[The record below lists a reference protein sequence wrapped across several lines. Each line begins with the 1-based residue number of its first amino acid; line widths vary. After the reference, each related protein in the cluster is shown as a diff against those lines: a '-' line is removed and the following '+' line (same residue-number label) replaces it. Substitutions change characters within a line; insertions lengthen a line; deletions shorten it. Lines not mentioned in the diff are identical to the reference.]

1 MDEHNSFPITGPGVT
16 RYPWITGL
24 HGLSGVSIQAQL
36 AYGAGGEEITVYVQ
50 SSIDGGDTAFDIA
63 AFEFRQESQL
73 WLASVA
79 ATSGQGA
86 VAPPVEALEP
96 GQAFGGILGDRL
108 RVVAKVKGTYRDTFL
123 RVAVA
128 TR

>member
-1 MDEHNSFPITGPGVT
+1 MDEHNSFAITGPGVT

-24 HGLSGVSIQAQL
+24 HGISGVSIQAEL
-36 AYGAGGEEITVYVQ
+36 AYGGGGEDVTVYVQ

-63 AFEFRQESQL
+63 AFAFCQEAGL
-73 WLASVA
+73 WLANVA
-79 ATSGQGA
+79 ADQSRGA
-86 VAPPVEALEP
+86 STPFSEALEP
-96 GQAFGGILGDRL
+96 GQIFGGILGDRL

>member
-24 HGLSGVSIQAQL
+24 HGISGVSIHAEL
-36 AYGAGGEEITVYVQ
+36 AYGDGGEEVTVYVQ

-63 AFEFRQESQL
+63 AFAFRQESKL
-73 WLASVA
+73 WLANVA
-79 ATSGQGA
+79 ATWAQNA
-86 VAPPVEALEP
+86 TTPPVEALEP
-96 GQAFGGILGDRL
+96 GQVFGGILGDRL
-108 RVVAKVKGTYRDTFL
+108 RVVAKVNGTYRDTFL